1 MSEKNG
7 ASVELYT
14 RSKRVRDVGSH
25 SDGASM
31 ISRSSS
37 PDDPCVGGPAFSAMF
52 LVMSHTILDAVPLD
66 QYPVHLR
73 EDQTSL

>member
-1 MSEKNG
+1 LSEKNG
-7 ASVELYT
+7 DSVDLYI

-31 ISRSSS
+31 IPRFSS
-37 PDDPCVGGPAFSAMF
+37 PDGPCVGGPASSAIF
-52 LVMSHTILDAVPLD
+52 LIMSHTILDAVLLD